1 MRRPNIKV
9 LLHKCFKHVLY
20 TEQTFYTTCS
30 IEKSAI
36 GPGAN
41 VHSGVAIIA
50 RTYNSGRLFSFRH
63 ASQMFETGAHVL
75 PPVPDETAFYL
86 LYLLLLPSST
96 CTTWLTVPG
105 QQSSKVHFRPSKK
118 IELRIMLRS
127 LVFCKTLV
135 ESLSVFRY
143 GLVLK
148 WRTLDN

>member
-1 MRRPNIKV
+1 M
-9 LLHKCFKHVLY
+9 F
-20 TEQTFYTTCS
+20 QTCS
-30 IEKSAI
+30 LYRTNGVYLQHWLDCCCVEKSAI

-75 PPVPDETAFYL
+75 PPVPDETEFYL

-96 CTTWLTVPG
+96 CTHG
-105 QQSSKVHFRPSKK
+105 QQSSKVRFRSSKK
-118 IELRIMLRS
+118 IELRIMLLS

-135 ESLSVFRY
+135 ERLSVFLY
-143 GLVLK
+143 VLVLK
-148 WRTLDN
+148 